1 VAPGTYTVKV
11 IADGKTFTGKFE
23 VKMDPRVTEP
33 RGVLSGK
40 QVPQKITIAP
50 RVASGEDEARLAK
63 AGWVLRRNNLDI
75 VRDEA
80 KEQEQFAL
88 KVRDDLTRLT
98 EIVRDLRAVRKQVTL
113 HQELLEKQ
121 PRAKAFLK
129 QEKELAAAVDGLEGK
144 LHNPKAKVTYDILAQ
159 KGGARLYSQLSA
171 LLDFATEGDGPP
183 TQGMKELADD
193 LEKELAERAD
203 EFEKVKT
210 GEVARVNELAR
221 KLKVPMIWMPARSRR

>member
-1 VAPGTYTVKV
+1 V
-11 IADGKTFTGKFE
+11 
-23 VKMDPRVTEP
+23 
-33 RGVLSGK
+33 
-40 QVPQKITIAP
+40 
-50 RVASGEDEARLAK
+50 
-63 AGWVLRRNNLDI
+63 
-75 VRDEA
+75 
-80 KEQEQFAL
+80 
-88 KVRDDLTRLT
+88 T
-98 EIVRDLRAVRKQVTL
+98 EIVRDLRAIRKQVSL

-193 LEKELAERAD
+193 LEKELAERAE

-210 GEVARVNELAR
+210 GEVARVNELAQ
-221 KLKVPMIWMPARSRR
+221 KLKVPMIWMPARPKR